1 MWDLLSNVG
10 MGASLSRL
18 SLSSNPMP
26 LIIPAASARGVGPE
40 ILGGKGAQLAI
51 LGELGAR
58 VPDWFALPTDGCASA
73 LNGEG
78 LSAQVES
85 ELLAAYDRLAPDGA
99 KVAVRSSADVED
111 SAGASFAGQLESYL
125 FVSRDQLLAR
135 VRDCIASAVSQRA
148 IKYREL
154 QRIAAPVRVAVVVQR
169 MIDPVASGVVFT
181 ANPTSGSRQEA
192 VVSAAWG
199 VGEGVVL
206 GTADCDTWYVELA
219 TGAVLRRQ
227 LTHKRLQIQSD
238 AQGGTRSVAVPAEKA
253 LVPALE
259 DAQVAA
265 LVSLA
270 RRVAEAR
277 GAPQDLE
284 WALAGDGQLSL
295 LQTRPITT
303 LGAPPSAGTELI
315 FDNANVVESY
325 PGVTSPLTF
334 SFIQDAYARTF
345 RSAARRFGIPPALIA
360 ANDALFE
367 NLVASLEGRVYYNLL
382 NWYRLYQ
389 LVPGFEGRLEAW
401 EKALGLE
408 HREVPRGGGRLR
420 ALPARLQVVRRILG
434 QLFTLRRDAE
444 QFARTLNAEFARQAR
459 VPLES
464 LDAHALL
471 AALEELGA
479 AIYEPF
485 GLTLVNDFYAQ
496 QAYEGVGKLIERW
509 NLGEVSDTRNAL
521 FCGQGTL
528 ESIAPARSVVRIS
541 EQIGESPEARS
552 LFLSDQTEQQ
562 LWAAVQQEPR
572 WEFIRAAFAQHL
584 EAFGDRTLHELKLE
598 TASLREDPALLVAS
612 VRNCLRGGKKIAGL
626 DDHEKQGR
634 EDGERRIAAAL
645 KGHPFRAAI
654 FLRVLELARRGV
666 ANRES
671 MRLSRTRAY
680 GTAKRIYRALGQ
692 RLVEAG
698 LIAGVEE
705 VFFLT
710 TQEVAGAVR
719 GHGATSNLKALV
731 ALRRNEGQ
739 AQQTRRLPGRIV
751 TRGVVAGARLAE
763 EAPLLPRIGARTLQ
777 GTGCSRG
784 IVRAPAKVVLEPRS
798 DLRVDGEILI
808 APMTDPGWVLLMVSA
823 AGIVSERGSLL
834 SHTAIVGRELGIP
847 TVVGVP
853 DATRL
858 IATGDPV
865 QLDGAAGTVTVLEAS
880 K

>member
-1 MWDLLSNVG
+1 
-10 MGASLSRL
+10 MGVA
-18 SLSSNPMP
+18 LSSTPSPSAEPTP
-26 LIIPAASARGVGPE
+26 LTIPASQAHGLGPQL
-40 ILGGKGAQLAI
+40 LGGKGAQLAI
-51 LGELGAR
+51 LGALGAQ
-58 VPDWFALPTDGCASA
+58 VPDWFCIPTGSCASA
-73 LNGEG
+73 LQGEG
-78 LSAQVES
+78 LAPEVEAAV
-85 ELLAAYDRLAPDGA
+85 LAAYDVLAADGSR
-99 KVAVRSSADVED
+99 VAVRSSAEVED

-135 VRDCIASAVSQRA
+135 VRDCIASAVSERA
-148 IKYREL
+148 LRYRQL
-154 QRIAAPVRVAVVVQR
+154 QRIEVPVKVAVVVQR

-181 ANPTSGSRQEA
+181 ANPSTGSREEA

-219 TGAVLRRQ
+219 TGVIRRQ
-227 LTHKRLQIQSD
+227 EITRKKLQILSD
-238 AQGGTRSVAVPAEKA
+238 AQGGTRSADVLEARS
-253 LVPALE
+253 LVPALQ
-259 DAQVAA
+259 DAQLASLVA
-265 LVSLA
+265 LA
-270 RRVAEAR
+270 RRIAEAR

-284 WALAGDGQLSL
+284 WALAPDGRLFL

-303 LGAPPSAGTELI
+303 LTAPVPAGTETI

-345 RSAARRFGIPPALIA
+345 RSAALRFGIPAELVSSNA
-360 ANDALFE
+360 ALFD

-408 HREVPRGGGRLR
+408 HREVQRSGGLLQ
-420 ALPARLQVVRRILG
+420 ALPARLRIFWRILS
-434 QLFTLRRDAE
+434 QLLTLQREADAF
-444 QFARTLNAEFARQAR
+444 QRTLNEEFARQAKI
-459 VPLES
+459 PLES
-464 LDAHALL
+464 LDGHALL
-471 AALEELGA
+471 EALEGLGQT
-479 AIYEPF
+479 IYQPF

-496 QAYEGVGKLIERW
+496 QAYEAVGKLIERW
-509 NLGEVSDTRNAL
+509 GLGEVSDTRNAL

-528 ESIAPARSVVRIS
+528 ESIAPARSVVRIA
-541 EQIGESPEARS
+541 EAVAEHPEARAF
-552 LFLSDQTEQQ
+552 FLSEQSEQQ
-562 LWAAVQQEPR
+562 LWVEVQRDSR
-572 WEFIRAAFAQHL
+572 WSFIREAFERHL

-612 VRNCLRGGKKIAGL
+612 VRNCLRAGKKVATL
-626 DDHEKQGR
+626 EDHERQSR
-634 EDGERRIAAAL
+634 EEGERRVEQAL
-645 KGHPFRAAI
+645 KGHPLRAAI
-654 FLRVLELARRGV
+654 FGRVLELARRSV

-671 MRLSRTRAY
+671 MRLARTRAY
-680 GTAKRIYRALGQ
+680 GIAKRIYRALGQ
-692 RLVEAG
+692 RLTEAA
-698 LIAGVEE
+698 LLTQAGD

-719 GHGATSNLKALV
+719 GHGATSNLRALV
-731 ALRRNEGQ
+731 QLRRTEAEPQ
-739 AQQTRRLPGRIV
+739 RTRRLPGRIV
-751 TRGVVAGARLAE
+751 TRGLVAAATVAE
-763 EAPLLPRIGARTLQ
+763 EAAPLPRIGGRILQ

-784 IVRAPAKVVLEPRS
+784 LVRATAKVVLEPRA

-858 IATGDPV
+858 ISTGDSL
-865 QLDGAAGTVTVLEAS
+865 QLDGASGTVTILEVS
-880 K
+880 R